1 LAVGQAP
8 WLGRVHGRR
17 DRAADAGD
25 SQHIGENVHGHD
37 DSQNAKQI
45 DDAS

>member
-1 LAVGQAP
+1 MAEGQAP

-25 SQHIGENVHGHD
+25 SQHISKNVHRND
-37 DSQNAKQI
+37 NSQNAK
-45 DDAS
+45 